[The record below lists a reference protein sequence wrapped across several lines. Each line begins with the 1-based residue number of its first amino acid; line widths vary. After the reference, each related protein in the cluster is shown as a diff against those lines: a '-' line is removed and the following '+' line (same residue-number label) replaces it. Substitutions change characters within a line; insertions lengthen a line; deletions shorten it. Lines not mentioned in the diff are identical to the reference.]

1 VNEFRRENMKSKI
14 AIISVVILIMVS
26 VFTGCEVKVESR
38 LSEAQFTA
46 DSRGVS
52 SQEEN
57 KKEDFYATVT
67 VYQDYLNVVTEHKGK
82 SNHYKTIEETL
93 YSDGGA
99 IVSDWDL
106 LNGKDVEMTNE
117 TNYNLDYA
125 TGEISGANHSIIN
138 VVESDGSVI
147 LTLKAN
153 GTIKGS
159 LLGAAVKMHFVIEDS
174 YGLDI
179 KGNGTIEGSFVW
191 AELTMGG
198 IEKITPYGTF
208 TLNGSFK

>member
-1 VNEFRRENMKSKI
+1 MKSKI

-38 LSEAQFTA
+38 LSDAQFAA
-46 DSRGVS
+46 DSRGIS
-52 SQEEN
+52 TQEEN
-57 KKEDFYATVT
+57 KKQDFYATVT
-67 VYQDYLNVVTEHKGK
+67 VEQLDGSVVFEQKGK

-93 YSDGGA
+93 LSSGA
-99 IVSDWDL
+99 IESVWDV
-106 LNGKDVEMTNE
+106 LNGKDVVMTNK
-117 TNYNLDYA
+117 TNYNQDDQ

-159 LLGAAVKMHFVIEDS
+159 VFGAAVKMHFVIEDS

>member
-1 VNEFRRENMKSKI
+1 MKSKI

-52 SQEEN
+52 TQKEN
-57 KKEDFYATVT
+57 KKQDFYATVT

-93 YSDGGA
+93 MSYDGA
-99 IVSDWDL
+99 IESNWDV
-106 LNGKDVEMTNE
+106 LNGKDVVMTNE
-117 TNYNLDYA
+117 TNYNLDDQ

-138 VVESDGSVI
+138 VVDDQENVI

-159 LLGAAVKMHFVIEDS
+159 VLGAAVKMHFVIEDS
-174 YGLDI
+174 YDLDVKRNGDIDGL
-179 KGNGTIEGSFVW
+179 FVW
-191 AELTMGG
+191 AVFNPETESVEYIL
-198 IEKITPYGTF
+198 PNGTF